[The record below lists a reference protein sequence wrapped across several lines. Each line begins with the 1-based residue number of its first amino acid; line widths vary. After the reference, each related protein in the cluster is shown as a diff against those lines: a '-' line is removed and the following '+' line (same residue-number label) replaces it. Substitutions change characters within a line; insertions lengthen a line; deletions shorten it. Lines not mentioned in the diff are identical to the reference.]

1 MINTILKA
9 LSKFRAASVIL
20 IILIFSILMAFL
32 SPYFF
37 TWSNLRTTF
46 IGLCADGIIAIGMT
60 IVLASGGIDLSVGA
74 VMGAA
79 GAVTGVLY
87 IAGWNIYLACLIA
100 LAVSLLFGL
109 INGIIISKTIIS
121 PMICTLGTM
130 SMARGLAMVV
140 TQGSP
145 QSFKNVPPSFSFF
158 GKGAIFGIPT
168 IIVIFAVIAIIFA
181 FLMSKSA
188 MMRKVYYVGSNE
200 QSAMFSGINVTKTKI
215 GVYLLSAGLSAM
227 AGILTTSRFLV
238 AAPTAGDAGEMT
250 AISVAVIGG
259 ASTTGGEGTIIGTVC
274 GLILITLINNALILL
289 NVSVYWQKLISGAIL
304 LLAVLIDYFSHRNK
318 N

>member
-1 MINTILKA
+1 M
-9 LSKFRAASVIL
+9 
-20 IILIFSILMAFL
+20 MFL

-74 VMGAA
+74 VMGVS
-79 GAVTGVLY
+79 GAITGVLY
-87 IAGWNIYLACLIA
+87 IAGWNIYLACLVA
-100 LAVSLLFGL
+100 LSVSLLFGL
-109 INGIIISKTIIS
+109 INGVIISKTIIS

-140 TQGSP
+140 TRGTP
-145 QSFKNVPPSFSFF
+145 LSFKNVPPSFTFF
-158 GKGAIFGIPT
+158 GKGTVFGIPT
-168 IIVIFAVIAIIFA
+168 IIIIFVVIAIIFA
-181 FLMSKSA
+181 FLMGKSA

-200 QSAMFSGINVTKTKI
+200 QSAMFSGISVTKTKI
-215 GVYLLSAGLSAM
+215 SAYLLSSGLSAI
-227 AGILTTSRFLV
+227 AGILTVSRFLV

-304 LLAVLIDYFSHRNK
+304 LLAVLIDYFTHKNK
-318 N
+318 D